1 MVAPVAPNPYFIV
14 APSLYRHSYVS
25 LSRHLA
31 VRTTPL
37 FDSPGCG
44 IKDASHSLA
53 FSYSAPLAQ
62 WSWETALRSRHEAH
76 LARFGHGHCFILIR
90 SRPCAL
96 PLSQRGVAETR
107 HCFALNSSL
116 IPGSF
121 SAGLRRTTRKHSL
134 ATPMS
139 DFFVS
144 RCCEKLGG
152 RKCQESVHTRS
163 WRRHRACKTTGR
175 KSEGQHKGV
184 CTHASAR

>member
-14 APSLYRHSYVS
+14 APSLYRHSHVS

-44 IKDASHSLA
+44 TPHASHSLA

-96 PLSQRGVAETR
+96 PLGNE
-107 HCFALNSSL
+107 
-116 IPGSF
+116 
-121 SAGLRRTTRKHSL
+121 
-134 ATPMS
+134 
-139 DFFVS
+139 VS
-144 RCCEKLGG
+144 REGMLA
-152 RKCQESVHTRS
+152 
-163 WRRHRACKTTGR
+163 RA
-175 KSEGQHKGV
+175 HGV
-184 CTHASAR
+184 V

>member
-1 MVAPVAPNPYFIV
+1 MAFYRELGFGASIFVFLYFWTENTKVTTDMKYLSRWWPPSRPTPSFIV
-14 APSLYRHSYVS
+14 APSLYRHSHVS

-96 PLSQRGVAETR
+96 PLGNE
-107 HCFALNSSL
+107 
-116 IPGSF
+116 
-121 SAGLRRTTRKHSL
+121 
-134 ATPMS
+134 
-139 DFFVS
+139 VS
-144 RCCEKLGG
+144 REGMLA
-152 RKCQESVHTRS
+152 
-163 WRRHRACKTTGR
+163 RA
-175 KSEGQHKGV
+175 HGV
-184 CTHASAR
+184 V